1 MPVINVGYDNS
12 INTDKLMSII
22 VYKSSPSRRIREN
35 AIDNDKYIDATEG
48 NRTRSLIIL
57 SEGFVVGSAV
67 ASNTLKERINN
78 E

>member
-1 MPVINVGYDNS
+1 
-12 INTDKLMSII
+12 MSII
-22 VYKSSPSRRIREN
+22 LYKSSPSRRIREN

-67 ASNTLKERINN
+67 APNTLKERINN

>member
-1 MPVINVGYDNS
+1 
-12 INTDKLMSII
+12 MSII